1 VFAPFPTRSFPISA
15 RVKSSNVLRLK
26 AAIWTGLSNI
36 FSRGKDAISGDELPS
51 ATADAGRRIATTS
64 DRRVPALVGGELV
77 LADPAAYAETAQGG
91 GTPRQ
96 PATGVKPEMCAPSS
110 ATRRNSFDTLT

>member
-1 VFAPFPTRSFPISA
+1 M
-15 RVKSSNVLRLK
+15 LRLK